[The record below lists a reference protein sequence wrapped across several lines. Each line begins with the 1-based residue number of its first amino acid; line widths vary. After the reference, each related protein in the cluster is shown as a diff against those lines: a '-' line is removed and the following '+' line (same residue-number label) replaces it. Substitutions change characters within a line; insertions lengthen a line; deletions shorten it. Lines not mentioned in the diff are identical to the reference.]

1 MDKKVAAD
9 FALWGHEVEA
19 TEVKAET
26 VKFEVMRP
34 NWASV
39 LTFLGLETQW
49 RSVGLDKRM
58 FLTGLDYTAVD
69 AFMRRRDLPDDVF
82 DDLQIM
88 ENAALAALNEV
99 YRRGR

>member
-1 MDKKVAAD
+1 M
-9 FALWGHEVEA
+9 GYEVEA
-19 TEVKAET
+19 S
-26 VKFEVMRP
+26 EVMPEKVDFKVMRS
-34 NWASV
+34 NWPAV

-49 RSVGLDKRM
+49 RSVGLHTRM
-58 FLTGLDYTAVD
+58 FLTGLDYSAVD
-69 AFMRRRDLPDDVF
+69 AFLRRRDLPDDVF

>member
-1 MDKKVAAD
+1 MMGLHVEVTETKPEKSQFKVMP
-9 FALWGHEVEA
+9 V
-19 TEVKAET
+19 
-26 VKFEVMRP
+26 
-34 NWASV
+34 NWPPV

-49 RSVGLDKRM
+49 RSVGLHTRM
-58 FLTGLDYTAVD
+58 FLTGFDYTAVD
-69 AFMRRRDLPDDVF
+69 AFLRRRGLPDNVF